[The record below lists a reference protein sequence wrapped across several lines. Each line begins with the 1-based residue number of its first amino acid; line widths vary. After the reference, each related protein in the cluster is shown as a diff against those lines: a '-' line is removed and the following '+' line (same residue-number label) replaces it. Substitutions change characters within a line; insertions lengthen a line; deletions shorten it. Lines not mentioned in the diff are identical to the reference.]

1 MANNEISLEE
11 LAKNLEGLELSD
23 ATLEGIVG
31 GVLNEQAQQMLML
44 VISEHRSRGTTLD
57 EALEALPGLYEKLS
71 SSFLFGSYLA
81 DTNIEEVAE
90 FLKANW

>member
-11 LAKNLEGLELSD
+11 LAKHMEGLELTD
-23 ATLEGIVG
+23 TALEGVVG
-31 GVLNEQAQQMLML
+31 GVLSESAQQMLML
-44 VISEHRSRGTTLD
+44 VINQQRGKGATLD
-57 EALEALPGLYEKLS
+57 EALDALPGLYEKLS